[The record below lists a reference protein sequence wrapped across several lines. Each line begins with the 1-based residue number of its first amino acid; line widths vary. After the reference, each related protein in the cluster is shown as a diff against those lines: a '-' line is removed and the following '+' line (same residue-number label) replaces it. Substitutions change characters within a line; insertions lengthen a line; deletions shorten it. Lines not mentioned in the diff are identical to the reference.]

1 MTMSAVPISENS
13 DMTASL
19 SIEVENLTVD
29 RGGKRVIHGISF
41 AVPSGE
47 ITALLGA
54 NGAGKS
60 STVMALAGAI
70 PATGGA
76 IRLGG
81 LTLDGLV
88 PDRIRREGVALVPEG
103 HRVLGQMT
111 VEDNLLVA
119 ALDRTA
125 AGRKSGLDRVYGIF
139 PELKERRH
147 QLASNLSGG
156 QKQMVAMGQAFI
168 AKPRFMIVDELSLGL
183 APAVVK
189 RLGEALTLAA
199 GEGIG
204 VLLIEQFANLAL
216 GLSSRAMVM
225 ERGRLVFTGTSA
237 ELKAN
242 PEILHGAYLAH

>member
-1 MTMSAVPISENS
+1 MTGSP
-13 DMTASL
+13 
-19 SIEVENLTVD
+19 SIEVEKLVVS
-29 RGGKRVIHGISF
+29 RGGKKVIHGISF
-41 AVPSGE
+41 SVPAGE

-70 PATGGA
+70 PASGGS
-76 IRLGG
+76 IRLDGMK
-81 LTLDGLV
+81 LDGLV
-88 PDRIRREGVALVPEG
+88 PDRIRRHGVALGGEG
-103 HRVLGQMT
+103 DRVLGQMT

-125 AGRKSGLDRVYGIF
+125 GGRKAGLERVYEIF
-139 PELKERRH
+139 PELKERRN

-168 AKPRFMIVDELSLGL
+168 ARPRFMIVDELSLGL
-183 APAVVK
+183 APTVVK

-225 ERGRLVFTGTSA
+225 ERGRLVFSGTSG
-237 ELKAN
+237 ELRDN
-242 PEILHGAYLAH
+242 PGILHGAYLAH